1 MNLNMKKNEMG
12 GDGDSC
18 CNPERAQL
26 SLSSTLQSELLL
38 ASFSNAGMQDE
49 IITFPKISHNKSV
62 SLFTR
67 LIPSCDARTTGVWGG
82 PSIDNNN

>member
-38 ASFSNAGMQDE
+38 PHSPMLACKM
-49 IITFPKISHNKSV
+49 KS
-62 SLFTR
+62 
-67 LIPSCDARTTGVWGG
+67 
-82 PSIDNNN
+82 

>member
-26 SLSSTLQSELLL
+26 SLSSSLQSELLL
-38 ASFSNAGMQDE
+38 ASFSNAGRQDE

-62 SLFTR
+62 SSL
-67 LIPSCDARTTGVWGG
+67 D
-82 PSIDNNN
+82 